1 MSGDELPRD
10 AHLRAALRHAPDRAL
25 APPEA
30 LSREIL
36 AAARAAVAP
45 PPWPRRVLAK
55 ATALL
60 DLLRRP
66 AAGAAFASL
75 VLATVIGLMWRDGP
89 PPEADAP
96 PLRQAAPAET
106 RAEAPSS
113 ASAPAGAASPTPPP
127 QGAAA
132 PPAPA
137 RTPAA
142 VASRARASAAPLTD
156 ARPPAAPPTAAAPA
170 APAAPA
176 DTAAPRAEAD
186 TAERAAGAMQK
197 SAARAS
203 VDPLAPAVAA
213 LDLARDTTD
222 AAALRSAD
230 GALAPRADPMRLWLA
245 DLQRSARGR
254 WAASDA
260 APAEPATALPGRDGA
275 ALGQVLVA
283 ADAAWWQAAE
293 PGARWWRAPLPEADL
308 QRLRTGLATWSAP
321 R

>member
-1 MSGDELPRD
+1 MSDDLPRD
-10 AHLRAALRHAPDRAL
+10 AHLRAALRHAPDREL
-25 APPEA
+25 APPAA

-45 PPWPRRVLAK
+45 PPWPQRVLAK
-55 ATALL
+55 VTALL

-96 PLRQAAPAET
+96 PLRQAAPVESRADERRREAAPPAAEV
-106 RAEAPSS
+106 P
-113 ASAPAGAASPTPPP
+113 ASIAAPAAARETVPAPPP
-127 QGAAA
+127 RKPAAAA
-132 PPAPA
+132 PP
-137 RTPAA
+137 
-142 VASRARASAAPLTD
+142 
-156 ARPPAAPPTAAAPA
+156 PA

-176 DTAAPRAEAD
+176 IAAAPMDAAAPRAEASA
-186 TAERAAGAMQK
+186 AESGAGIGAMQK
-197 SAARAS
+197 STARPARGAI
-203 VDPLAPAVAA
+203 DPLAPAIAA
-213 LDLARDTTD
+213 LDVTRDTTD

-254 WAASDA
+254 WVAADTV
-260 APAEPATALPGRDGA
+260 PAEPATTLPGREGA
-275 ALGQVLVA
+275 ALGQLVIG

-293 PGARWWRAPLPEADL
+293 PGAGWWRAPLPDADL
-308 QRLRTGLATWSAP
+308 QRLRAGLSAWSAP